1 MNESRITTRLP
12 GLTIIELSGSPR
24 EIGIAHGK
32 AFEVEIA
39 LMRKRLLGYL
49 NSISLGIGGRF
60 LRWYFE
66 KLALRMA
73 RFVPEELMGEMRG
86 VAEGSGSSFKFIFLL
101 NALDDVLVNLAC
113 SSFAVPASRSE
124 NGQLFVARNLD
135 YPLFCDTLPT
145 LNTVFKIHPEKGLPF
160 VSVAWPGFSAVV
172 TGLNASGLFLAD
184 LTSLSRDKTL
194 KGTPALLQNRI
205 AIQQSRTLDDIENL
219 LRRAQRTVGKNL
231 LTASPEGARVLEVS
245 AAQVVPRS
253 APDDVLACTNHF
265 ETPLMAG
272 SQGSVKKPPKTDVPQ
287 EYFSYEY
294 SKARFDSV
302 MALAS
307 KDKVAVSDAVSV
319 LAAEPVGN
327 GTTVQSVIFFPGL
340 RRLFV
345 ARSDKTPVSRGE
357 YEDLGAIL

>member
-1 MNESRITTRLP
+1 MNESTITNRLP
-12 GLTIIELSGSPR
+12 GLTVIELSGSPR

-32 AFEVEIA
+32 AFAPEIA
-39 LMRKRLLGYL
+39 MMKKRLLEYL

-60 LRWYFE
+60 LLWYLE
-66 KLALRMA
+66 KLALRMT
-73 RFVPEELMGEMRG
+73 RFVPDELMDEMRG
-86 VAEGSGSSFKFIFLL
+86 VAEGSGNSFKFIFLL

-135 YPLFCDTLPT
+135 YPLFHDALPN
-145 LNTVFKIHPEKGLPF
+145 LNTVFKIYPTKGLPF

-172 TGLNASGLFLAD
+172 TGLNVSGLFIAD
-184 LTSLSRDKTL
+184 LTSLSQDKTL

-205 AIQQSRTLDDIENL
+205 AIQQCRTLDEIENL
-219 LRRAQRTVGKNL
+219 LRKAKRTVGKNL

-245 AAQVVPRS
+245 AAQVVSRS
-253 APDDVLACTNHF
+253 APDNILACTNHF

-272 SQGSVKKPPKTDVPQ
+272 SQGSVKKPPRTDVPE
-287 EYFSYEY
+287 EYFSYAY
-294 SKARFDSV
+294 SKARYDSV

-327 GTTVQSVIFFPGL
+327 GTTVQSVIFFPGAK
-340 RRLFV
+340 RFFV
-345 ARSDKTPVSRGE
+345 ARSDKTPVSQGA